1 MRILLA
7 LMSLVLLA
15 GCSAVEALNRLSPQ
29 DGVTTMRDLAYGA
42 GPRRRLDVY
51 APAGARGAPVVV
63 FFYGGSWQGGE
74 KADYAFVAR
83 ALAQAGI
90 VAIVPDYRVYPEVRF
105 AGFMKDGAAAL
116 AFAKR
121 NASRFGGD
129 PDRLVVMGH
138 SAGAHIAA
146 MLALDPRWLGAEGLG
161 PRDSLAGFVGLA
173 GPYDFLPLEDPVLHT
188 IFGTTPQSPP
198 GVGRETQPITFAENR
213 GPPMFLATGLLDT
226 TVRPQNTRSLAARVA
241 AAGGSVVTRE
251 YVGLGHAPLIGVLS
265 EPLGFAA
272 PVRRD
277 VTQFILAL
285 PPTRARVSAR

>member
-1 MRILLA
+1 
-7 LMSLVLLA
+7 MSMLLLA
-15 GCSAVEALNRLSPQ
+15 GCSATEALNRLTPD
-29 DGVTTMRDLAYGA
+29 DGIATTRDLAYGA

-51 APAGARGAPVVV
+51 APAGARGAPIVV

-83 ALAQAGI
+83 ALAQSGI
-90 VAIVPDYRVYPEVRF
+90 VVVVPDYRVYPEVRF
-105 AGFMKDGAAAL
+105 AGFMRDGAAAL

-121 NASRFGGD
+121 NAARFGGD

-146 MLALDPRWLGAEGLG
+146 MLALDPRWLGAEGLR
-161 PRDSLAGFVGLA
+161 PRTALAGMVGLA

-198 GVGRETQPITFAENR
+198 GTGRETQPITFAAEK

-226 TVRPQNTRSLAARVA
+226 TVRPANTRALAAKVT

-251 YVGLGHAPLIGVLS
+251 YPGLGHAPLIGVLS
-265 EPLGFAA
+265 EPLGFASS
-272 PVRRD
+272 VRRD
-277 VTQFILAL
+277 VTQFILSL
-285 PPTRARVSAR
+285 PPLRARLSTR